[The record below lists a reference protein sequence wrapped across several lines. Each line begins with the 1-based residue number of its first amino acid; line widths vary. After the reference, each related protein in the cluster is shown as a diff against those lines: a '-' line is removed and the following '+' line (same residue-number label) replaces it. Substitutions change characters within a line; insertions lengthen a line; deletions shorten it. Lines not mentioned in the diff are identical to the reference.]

1 MGMMVNVYRN
11 PLGDCTNG
19 GISADAKY
27 LTLTNVDGPF
37 EPNKLAPAAVLE
49 QHVPGCLRIVPPEG
63 ARSRGIYMSG
73 GNYAATSDS
82 RFSEACER
90 LLGHCFYGAVSIHDR
105 TESGAA

>member
-1 MGMMVNVYRN
+1 MGLIVNVYLN

-19 GISADAKY
+19 GISSAVKY
-27 LTLTNVDGPF
+27 LTLTNVAGPF
-37 EPNKLAPAAVLE
+37 DPNPLAPAAVIE
-49 QHVPGCLRIVPPEG
+49 QHVRGCLRIVPESG
-63 ARSRGIYMSG
+63 AGTRGVYMSG

-105 TESGAA
+105 SESGAA